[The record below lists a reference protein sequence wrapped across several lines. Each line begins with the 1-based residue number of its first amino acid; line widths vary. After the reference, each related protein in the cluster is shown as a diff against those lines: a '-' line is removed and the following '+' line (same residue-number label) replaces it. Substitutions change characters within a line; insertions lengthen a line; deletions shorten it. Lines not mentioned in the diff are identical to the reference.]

1 MVSPADLSITTSGS
15 IRTSAQGR
23 HCTSNRRRIDEKHEI
38 MVDSTVFEKTVGLSA
53 EFQQSSMSTSP
64 RGRPLGETGNND
76 GDVNLA
82 EGPRTHRPRE
92 RRGTG
97 NGRFPIRINGSSV
110 SSTSTTT
117 STVTVISPADS
128 KPPPIPQRSHFRGVS
143 QSPSL
148 INKKPGLIPFALQ
161 TSRGANVRS
170 SSVPP
175 TPSEGL
181 NPNGAPVTR
190 TRLARAMS
198 SAEEGRPGTD
208 MAAGSTMFAVS
219 KESVDG
225 RRRGASQVRDNPVFT
240 NPFRQEIAASGRPSG
255 VCELSV
261 LPVRRHGSQNRE
273 PLFEVARG
281 VLYSISQVHSAV
293 QGMSN
298 FVVNSGTESSL
309 EAAFER
315 ASFHFHE
322 TEQAIYASDL
332 PTGNRG
338 DDRLNHKPLQQALS
352 RLISAYIKIFSEFT
366 NHVDMFVDN
375 GDERYIRTFLVL
387 VYHGIMELRATMN
400 GYMATTSKVQ
410 PPPVQSFDAAA
421 TIKPRRR
428 TQGSTTP
435 TPSRRAS
442 IRNHSPLP
450 TFKGRKPL
458 GGLESARGGVNMQV
472 RTDIPYPGPGGA
484 PTRTLA
490 VAATD
495 SAPTA
500 TSAKS
505 TGMTTASTLVATP
518 DIPPMPATP
527 EPPLTA
533 TSFPPP
539 SFSSPTPSHMSSNAV
554 PDPTDAPFD
563 VLFLTLKSATSQI
576 LHTLPPLN
584 SLFAHHHHQ
593 VHSSPAMW
601 EAAKAWTILLTSG
614 VKVQKK
620 TEALRER
627 LSTLRVGDPALFSPP
642 PSTRR
647 SHQHNGSGQVSS
659 SGSFWDVCEG
669 LYTTWAEFGDLLK
682 KVLVKSKDSV
692 AEGAKPD
699 TTEVNPKLSL
709 PPETLK
715 QLGKIS
721 RGLKDA
727 AELSVVVRKQIQVQ
741 QQQQQ
746 QDEMQQTQPAT
757 PAVVMSQGQNKIMAR
772 MRERER
778 HRERSI
784 SPRTRDISAVRAG
797 TPAARR
803 LQQMQMEM
811 QSLPPLP
818 MTPQSAALGP
828 AFRATKPSPFGSFS
842 G

>member
-1 MVSPADLSITTSGS
+1 MSNRRTAKYDETMADSVVIAPERTVGLSPDSQQSLVS
-15 IRTSAQGR
+15 
-23 HCTSNRRRIDEKHEI
+23 TSNRRH
-38 MVDSTVFEKTVGLSA
+38 G
-53 EFQQSSMSTSP
+53 
-64 RGRPLGETGNND
+64 LGETSNSD
-76 GDVNLA
+76 GDVYLVEDPKA
-82 EGPRTHRPRE
+82 HMPRE

-97 NGRFPIRINGSSV
+97 NGRFPIRVNGSSV
-110 SSTSTTT
+110 SSSSTTAL
-117 STVTVISPADS
+117 TVTVVTPADS
-128 KPPPIPQRSHFRGVS
+128 NPPPIPQRSHFRGVF

-148 INKKPGLIPFALQ
+148 FNKKPGLIPFALQ
-161 TSRGANVRS
+161 RSKGANLRS

-175 TPSEGL
+175 RTSEGVK
-181 NPNGAPVTR
+181 PNGAPVTR

-198 SAEEGRPGTD
+198 SAEEGRPGADISAEGTIC
-208 MAAGSTMFAVS
+208 AGSR
-219 KESVDG
+219 ESV
-225 RRRGASQVRDNPVFT
+225 RGQSRGTSRVGNNPVFT
-240 NPFRQEIAASGRPSG
+240 NPFRPESATLGRSSNIWEP
-255 VCELSV
+255 SV
-261 LPVRRHGSQNRE
+261 LPVRQHASQNCE
-273 PLFEVARG
+273 PLLEVARG
-281 VLYSISQVHSAV
+281 LLYSISQVHSAV
-293 QGMSN
+293 QSMSS
-298 FVVNSGTESSL
+298 FVVNHGTGSSL
-309 EAAFER
+309 EAVFER

-322 TEQAIYASDL
+322 LEQAIHAFHL
-332 PTGNRG
+332 PNGTHG
-338 DDRLNHKPLQQALS
+338 DEHQNHRPLQQALS
-352 RLISAYIKIFSEFT
+352 RLISAYIKICSELAG
-366 NHVDMFVDN
+366 HVDLFVDN
-375 GDERYIRTFLVL
+375 GDERYIRTFLML
-387 VYHGIMELRATMN
+387 VYHSVMELRATMSEWLS
-400 GYMATTSKVQ
+400 TTSKVR
-410 PPPVQSFDAAA
+410 PPPVHGLDAAA
-421 TIKPRRR
+421 TVKPRRR

-435 TPSRRAS
+435 TPLRRAS
-442 IRNHSPLP
+442 IRNRSPLSS
-450 TFKGRKPL
+450 FKGRKPP

-472 RTDIPYPGPGGA
+472 RTDLPYPGPGGA
-484 PTRTLA
+484 PTRTMA

-495 SAPTA
+495 SAPAA

-505 TGMTTASTLVATP
+505 TGLTTASTLVATP
-518 DIPPMPATP
+518 DVPPMPTTP

-539 SFSSPTPSHMSSNAV
+539 SFSSPTPSHISNNAV
-554 PDPTDAPFD
+554 PDPRDAPFD

-584 SLFAHHHHQ
+584 SLFAHYHHQ

-614 VKVQKK
+614 VKVQKQ

-642 PSTRR
+642 PATRAT
-647 SHQHNGSGQVSS
+647 QPQNGSGHGSA
-659 SGSFWDVCEG
+659 SGSFWDICEG

-692 AEGAKPD
+692 AEGARPD
-699 TTEVNPKLSL
+699 TTELNPKLSL

-741 QQQQQ
+741 LQQQMQQ
-746 QDEMQQTQPAT
+746 QERKQQSQPTT
-757 PAVVMSQGQNKIMAR
+757 PAVVMSQGQNKIMVR

-778 HRERSI
+778 ARERSI

>member
-1 MVSPADLSITTSGS
+1 MMADAIVTAPE
-15 IRTSAQGR
+15 R
-23 HCTSNRRRIDEKHEI
+23 
-38 MVDSTVFEKTVGLSA
+38 VVGLSA
-53 EFQQSSMSTSP
+53 DSQQSLVFTSP
-64 RGRPLGETGNND
+64 RRHGLEKTSNSD

-82 EGPRTHRPRE
+82 EDPKAHRPIE
-92 RRGTG
+92 RRATG
-97 NGRFPIRINGSSV
+97 NGRFPIRVNGSSV
-110 SSTSTTT
+110 SSSSTTT
-117 STVTVISPADS
+117 STVTVAPPADS

-161 TSRGANVRS
+161 RSKGANLRS

-175 TPSEGL
+175 RTSEGSK
-181 NPNGAPVTR
+181 PNGTQVTR

-198 SAEEGRPGTD
+198 SAEEGRLGAD
-208 MAAGSTMFAVS
+208 IAAGNTIRAVS
-219 KESVDG
+219 RESV
-225 RRRGASQVRDNPVFT
+225 RGQSHGTSRGGNNPVFT
-240 NPFRQEIAASGRPSG
+240 NPFRQESVTLGRPSNLW
-255 VCELSV
+255 ELSV
-261 LPVRRHGSQNRE
+261 LPVRRHASQNRE
-273 PLFEVARG
+273 PLLEVARG

-293 QGMSN
+293 QSMSN
-298 FVVNSGTESSL
+298 FVVNHGTGSSL

-322 TEQAIYASDL
+322 LEQAVHAFDL
-332 PTGNRG
+332 PNGTHG
-338 DDRLNHKPLQQALS
+338 DERPNHRPLQQALTK
-352 RLISAYIKIFSEFT
+352 LISAYIKICSELT
-366 NHVDMFVDN
+366 GHVDMFMDN
-375 GDERYIRTFLVL
+375 GDERHIRTFLML
-387 VYHGIMELRATMN
+387 VYHTVMELRASMN
-400 GYMATTSKVQ
+400 GWLSTTSKVQ
-410 PPPVQSFDAAA
+410 PPPVQGFDAAA

-442 IRNHSPLP
+442 IRNHFSLP
-450 TFKGRKPL
+450 SFKGRKPP

-472 RTDIPYPGPGGA
+472 RTDLPYPGPGGA

-490 VAATD
+490 AATTD
-495 SAPTA
+495 SAPAA

-505 TGMTTASTLVATP
+505 TGMTTASTLIATP
-518 DIPPMPATP
+518 DIPPMATTP
-527 EPPLTA
+527 EPPPTA

-539 SFSSPTPSHMSSNAV
+539 SFSSPTPSHMSSNAA
-554 PDPTDAPFD
+554 PDPMDAPFD

-584 SLFAHHHHQ
+584 SLFAHYHHQ

-601 EAAKAWTILLTSG
+601 EAVKAWTILLTSG
-614 VKVQKK
+614 VKVQKQ

-627 LSTLRVGDPALFSPP
+627 LSTLRVGDPVLFSPP
-642 PSTRR
+642 PSARAN
-647 SHQHNGSGQVSS
+647 QPQNGSGHGPT

-669 LYTTWAEFGDLLK
+669 LYATWADFGDLLK
-682 KVLVKSKDSV
+682 TVVVKSKDSV
-692 AEGAKPD
+692 AERARPD
-699 TTEVNPKLSL
+699 TTELNPKLSL

-727 AELSVVVRKQIQVQ
+727 AELSVAVRKQIQVQ
-741 QQQQQ
+741 QQQLQQ
-746 QDEMQQTQPAT
+746 QQEQKQQHVV
-757 PAVVMSQGQNKIMAR
+757 PAVVMSQGQNKIMVR

-778 HRERSI
+778 QRERSI

-797 TPAARR
+797 TSAARR

-818 MTPQSAALGP
+818 MSPQSAALGP

-842 G
+842 A